1 MHYSNTKLIEIPGI
15 HKMQGLSP
23 GYIRVLHAV
32 PDAPNIDVYANNKLI
47 AKNLSYKQIT
57 AYMPIPQGVY
67 EISLY
72 AAGTSNSPIIINSIN
87 INIDTKSTVA
97 AAGTLSTVS
106 FIEIPDHQIIPLNIN
121 EASIRFIHLSPN
133 APTIDITW
141 PNGSIIFENI
151 STKERTLYKTVPA
164 NKYTLQVRVAGTSTV
179 ALTIPDTIFESKT
192 VYTIY
197 VIGFL
202 GGTPELEALNILDG
216 FYI

>member
-1 MHYSNTKLIEIPGI
+1 MHYSNIKFIESPEI
-15 HKMQGLSP
+15 HKMQGLSH
-23 GYIRVLHAV
+23 GYLRVLHAI
-32 PDAPNIDVYANNKLI
+32 PDAPSIDVYANNKLI

-72 AAGTSNSPIIINSIN
+72 AAGSSNSPIVINSIN
-87 INIDTKSTVA
+87 INPDTKSTVA
-97 AAGTLSTVS
+97 AAGTLCTAST
-106 FIEIPDHQIIPLNIN
+106 IEIPDHQIIPLNIN
-121 EASIRFIHLSPN
+121 ESSIRFIHLSPN
-133 APTIDITW
+133 APAIDITW
-141 PNGSIIFENI
+141 SNGSIIFANI
-151 STKERTLYKTVPA
+151 SYKERTLYKTVPA

-179 ALTIPDTIFESKT
+179 ALTIPDTVLESKT

-202 GGTPELEALNILDG
+202 GGTPELEALIILDG